1 MILLLETVHPDAHEI
16 LLDVDRVHLVPDLST
31 FDPTD
36 HSGVRA
42 IVTRGLGQVP
52 AEVVAACPDLAVV
65 ARCGAGLDNIDTDAC
80 LAADV
85 AVVHAPGL
93 TTSAVAEQA
102 VMLMLAVGRRLTHV
116 DREVKR
122 GNWAVREGFT
132 STEMRGKRLGIV
144 GYGAIGERVAEF
156 GHAFGMDVVCT
167 TRRSSGV
174 DVPRL
179 ELDELLATSDV
190 IQLCVPLTDETRGM
204 IGARQ
209 FATMQPSA
217 IVVNTARGPVVDH
230 GALADALEAGALAGY
245 GADVWDPEP
254 PSSGDRVLAH
264 PSTAVT
270 PHVAGLTDTTYR
282 EICVRP
288 ASSVARILRGEA
300 PDSACLFGHAV
311 ESGGS
316 T

>member
-1 MILLLETVHPDAHEI
+1 MILLLETVHPDAHEM
-16 LLDVDRVHLVPDLST
+16 LADVDRVDLVPDLAT

-36 HSGVRA
+36 YSGVRA
-42 IVTRGLGQVP
+42 IVTRGLGQVT
-52 AEVVAACPDLAVV
+52 AEVVAAYPDLAVV
-65 ARCGAGLDNIDTDAC
+65 ARCGAGLDNIDTEAC
-80 LAADV
+80 LAAGV
-85 AVVHAPGL
+85 AVVHAPGS

-102 VMLMLAVGRRLTHV
+102 VLLMLAVGRRLTHV
-116 DREVKR
+116 DREVKG

-144 GYGAIGERVAEF
+144 GYGAIGARVAEL
-156 GHAFGMDVVCT
+156 GHALGMEVVCT

-190 IQLCVPLTDETRGM
+190 VQVCVPLTDETRGM
-204 IGARQ
+204 IGAAQ
-209 FATMQPSA
+209 FAAMQPSA
-217 IVVNTARGPVVDH
+217 IMVNTARGSIVDH
-230 GALADALEAGALAGY
+230 GALAEALESGAIAGY

-254 PSSGDRVLAH
+254 PSSGDRALAH

-288 ASSVARILRGEA
+288 AHAVAQVLRGEA
-300 PDSACLFGHAV
+300 PDPACRFGPTV
-311 ESGGS
+311 DGGVPR
-316 T
+316 